1 MLKKRKI
8 NELQEEVIAK
18 NFVISCQSDVINEN
32 EKEIIE
38 KENYIRILEQS
49 LELIINNLS
58 TKKKNLLGIN
68 NKIGFIFD
76 ENFK

>member
-8 NELQEEVIAK
+8 NELPEEVRAK
-18 NFVISCQSDVINEN
+18 NFVISCQSDAINEN
-32 EKEIIE
+32 EKEILE

>member
-8 NELQEEVIAK
+8 NELQEEVRAK

-32 EKEIIE
+32 EKEILE